1 MIIHN
6 FKILCIMA
14 INYSLVKLASKFG
27 DKAGVSKFYAR
38 AQMNESISLKKFAK
52 LIAMQTTVSYA
63 DVTAVLI
70 SLQENMVIE
79 LQRGNQ
85 IDFGELGKFRL
96 QLTSEGAATA
106 AEFKS
111 DINIKG
117 VNIQEYEWTLRETRT
132 FEIIEDVHQSRSDL
146 GILYLNDFN
155 RQVISKL
162 LKKNDLCFH
171 PLFRAEPHVF
181 VSSAHPLARRRQ
193 VLLEDLE
200 DYPCLSFEQ
209 GTYNSFYF
217 SEEILSTIV
226 HRKEIHVSD
235 RATLFN
241 LLIGLNGYTICS
253 GVLSEDLNGSNII
266 SIPLKTKEYMLVGWI
281 DREQSRPSRSALLY
295 IEELKRVITEYGYEV
310 IRTDD

>member
-1 MIIHN
+1 
-6 FKILCIMA
+6 MA

-27 DKAGVSKFYAR
+27 DKAGVPKFYAR

-117 VNIQEYEWTLRETRT
+117 VNIQ
-132 FEIIEDVHQSRSDL
+132 FIPGSDL
-146 GILYLNDFN
+146 ANIFVGMEFEQVASRAVQKAALKAEKRVPRPSTSRRLRKSLPRTILLLAAAPQAAAL
-155 RQVISKL
+155 RVAKPQVAK
-162 LKKNDLCFH
+162 
-171 PLFRAEPHVF
+171 PLATRPETPAAVRAETVTW
-181 VSSAHPLARRRQ
+181 
-193 VLLEDLE
+193 D
-200 DYPCLSFEQ
+200 
-209 GTYNSFYF
+209 N
-217 SEEILSTIV
+217 
-226 HRKEIHVSD
+226 
-235 RATLFN
+235 
-241 LLIGLNGYTICS
+241 
-253 GVLSEDLNGSNII
+253 
-266 SIPLKTKEYMLVGWI
+266 
-281 DREQSRPSRSALLY
+281 
-295 IEELKRVITEYGYEV
+295 
-310 IRTDD
+310 